1 MNKFT
6 LMLQDREVIK
16 ELARDPEIQ
25 VKIKNSIVDEV
36 KRRSAKGIDAITND
50 LSKVLKEEF
59 FDSVGYFHTPKLK
72 PAIKK
77 LLERNIDE
85 IVSEAVLDEKNKIDN
100 LVKEALIEY
109 SAAIRAK
116 LAEIDI
122 DKVIRE
128 EAAKIIER
136 KFR

>member
-50 LSKVLKEEF
+50 LSKALKEEF
-59 FDSVGYFHTPKLK
+59 FDRLGYFQTPKLK

-77 LLERNIDE
+77 LLERSIEE
-85 IVSEAVLDEKNKIDN
+85 IVSEAVLDEKMKIDK
-100 LVKEALIEY
+100 LVKDALTEY